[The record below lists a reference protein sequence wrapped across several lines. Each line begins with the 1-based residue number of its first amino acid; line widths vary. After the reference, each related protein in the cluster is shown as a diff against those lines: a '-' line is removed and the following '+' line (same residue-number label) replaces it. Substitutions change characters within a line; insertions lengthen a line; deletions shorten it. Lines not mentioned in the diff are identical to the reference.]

1 MARSLSTTALSIFAS
16 RIVILTI
23 SVIFTP
29 ILVRLLGPTQ
39 YGQYAVILSVYGLIS
54 IIMRQGTQ
62 ESIRKYISERTDL
75 EWQSAVFGYV
85 LRPVVVLGIVVG
97 SGFVFAAWSGLAAR
111 VFGDAFTSL
120 FYLLGLYAICRQFR
134 THMLYTLMGLQLES
148 RSELLYIIRK
158 VMFVT
163 LALSTVYL
171 GYGVEGILVADI
183 MTNTVV
189 AIIGL
194 GFVSR
199 KISLRS
205 AISPENVGLPK
216 GKILNYAVSSVFFFL
231 FLTSLYHVDVILLQY
246 WTGDETVGY
255 YKGAL
260 AIAEVLWLAPKA
272 VQLSILQRVSALWN
286 QNEIDAIQQKAQLV
300 TRYVFLFT
308 ALLTLGMAV
317 LATDFVPLYLGES
330 FDSAVTP
337 LRLLLPGVL
346 GFAIARP
353 TLAINQARR
362 SLRPLLVAT
371 GACSLVNLVLNLL
384 LIPIYGMTG
393 AAIATSV
400 GYGSLVIF
408 QSLAARHVGY
418 DPLGGLQVRP
428 TLLTLGAT
436 AAVIFPLTSI
446 FSSSLVALVVV
457 PPVGAVVYVTA
468 AIATGAVTVRDVEDI
483 INSIGIIP
491 TRLERRIVTV
501 LDWIPKVRT

>member
-1 MARSLSTTALSIFAS
+1 MARSLSATALSIFAS
-16 RIVILTI
+16 RIFILTI
-23 SVIFTP
+23 SIIFTP

-54 IIMRQGTQ
+54 IVMRQGTQ

-85 LRPVVVLGIVVG
+85 LRPVVVLGLVVG

-134 THMLYTLMGLQLES
+134 THILYTLMGLQLES

-163 LALSTVYL
+163 LSLTVVYL
-171 GYGVEGILVADI
+171 GHGVEGVLIADI

-189 AIIGL
+189 AVIGL

-199 KISLRS
+199 EISLRS
-205 AISPENVGLPK
+205 AISPADVGLPK
-216 GKILNYAVSSVFFFL
+216 RQIFNYAISSVFFFL
-231 FLTSLYHVDVILLQY
+231 FLTSLYHVDVLLLQY
-246 WTGDETVGY
+246 WTSDEVVGY

-272 VQLSILQRVSALWN
+272 VQLSILQRVSMLWN
-286 QNEIDAIQQKAQLV
+286 RDEIDAIQRKAQLV

-317 LATDFVPLYLGES
+317 LAADFVPLYLGES

-337 LRLLLPGVL
+337 LQLLLPGVL
-346 GFAIARP
+346 GFAMARP

-371 GACSLVNLVLNLL
+371 GACSLVNLILNLL
-384 LIPIYGMTG
+384 LIPTYGMIG
-393 AAIATSV
+393 AAIATSI
-400 GYGSLVIF
+400 GYGSLVVF
-408 QSLAARHVGY
+408 QSLAARHMGY

-436 AAVIFPLTSI
+436 AAVIFPLASGL
-446 FSSSLVALVVV
+446 SSSLIALIVV
-457 PPVGAVVYVTA
+457 PPVGAIIYVTA
-468 AIATGAVTVRDVEDI
+468 AVATGTVTVTDI
-483 INSIGIIP
+483 ENIISSIELIP
-491 TRLERRIVTV
+491 NRVERRIVLV
-501 LDWIPKVRT
+501 LDRIPKI

>member
-16 RIVILTI
+16 RMFILTI
-23 SVIFTP
+23 SIIFTP

-54 IIMRQGTQ
+54 IVMRQGTQ

-85 LRPVVVLGIVVG
+85 LRPVVVLGLVVG

-134 THMLYTLMGLQLES
+134 THILYTLMGLQLES
-148 RSELLYIIRK
+148 RSELLYIVRK
-158 VMFVT
+158 VLFVT
-163 LALSTVYL
+163 LALTLVYL
-171 GYGVEGILVADI
+171 GHGVEGVLIADI
-183 MTNTVV
+183 TTNTVV
-189 AIIGL
+189 AVIGL

-205 AISPENVGLPK
+205 AISPADVGLPK
-216 GKILNYAVSSVFFFL
+216 RQIFNYAISSVFFFL
-231 FLTSLYHVDVILLQY
+231 FLTSLYHVDVLLLQY
-246 WTGDETVGY
+246 WTSDEVVGY

-272 VQLSILQRVSALWN
+272 VQLSILQRVSMLWN
-286 QNEIDAIQQKAQLV
+286 RDEIDAIQRKAQLV

-317 LATDFVPLYLGES
+317 LAADFVPLYLGES

-346 GFAIARP
+346 GFAMARP

-384 LIPIYGMTG
+384 LIPTYGMIG
-393 AAIATSV
+393 AAIATSI
-400 GYGSLVIF
+400 GYGSLVVF
-408 QSLAARHVGY
+408 QSLAARHMGY

-436 AAVIFPLTSI
+436 AAVIFPLASGL
-446 FSSSLVALVVV
+446 SSSLIALIVV
-457 PPVGAVVYVTA
+457 PPVGAMIYVTTA
-468 AIATGAVTVRDVEDI
+468 VATGTVTVTDI
-483 INSIGIIP
+483 ENIISSIELIP
-491 TRLERRIVTV
+491 NRVERRIVLV
-501 LDWIPKVRT
+501 LDRIPKI